1 MEEEVMVSN
10 RDIANLKQLR
20 FKLVGAIKSSAIS
33 SEYKAD
39 IITGIEKIKMPLAV
53 YADKSD
59 IEVWS
64 SFLGKVVARVDTI
77 LYDKGVHPLIIE
89 RVKDVIKK
97 VKM

>member
-1 MEEEVMVSN
+1 MVSN

-20 FKLVGAIKSSAIS
+20 FRLIGAIKTSAIS
-33 SEYKAD
+33 SEYKED
-39 IITGIEKIKMPLAV
+39 IIRGIEKIKMPLAV
-53 YADKSD
+53 YGTKTD

-77 LYDKGVHPLIIE
+77 LNDKGVNPLLIE

>member
-1 MEEEVMVSN
+1 MVNN

-20 FKLVGAIKSSAIS
+20 FRLIGAIKTSAIS
-33 SEYKAD
+33 SEYKD
-39 IITGIEKIKMPLAV
+39 EIIREIEKIKMPLAV
-53 YADKSD
+53 YGTKTD

-64 SFLGKVVARVDTI
+64 SFIGKVVARVDTI
-77 LYDKGVHPLIIE
+77 LNHKGVNPLLVE